1 MSDPEWNHLQTFLTL
16 ARTHR
21 LASAG
26 RRLRADHSTVSRH
39 ISTLEESLSATL
51 FERREEGFYLT
62 PEGERLFAAAEQM
75 ESLMLDAHNDIA
87 GKDLSL
93 NGTVRIGAPDGL
105 GAGFLAARLARLAAA
120 HPGLAI
126 ELVAIPRVFNLTKR
140 EADIA
145 ISLTR
150 PAKGRLI
157 GRKILDYSLRL
168 FASHAYLESHPAIR
182 KPADLMQHVVIGY
195 IEDLTAIPELNYLD
209 QIHPSLKPAFS
220 SSTAIVQMQAISAG
234 AGVGVLPVFLAR
246 TNPELECVL
255 EEQVCIRRTF
265 WLSTHA
271 DLHRLTRVRL
281 LCDFIAQQIQGEAEQ
296 FA

>member
-1 MSDPEWNHLQTFLTL
+1 MGEPEWSHLQSFLTL

-26 RRLRADHSTVSRH
+26 RRLRTDHSTVSRH
-39 ISTLEESLSATL
+39 VAALESSLSATL

-75 ESLMLDAHNDIA
+75 ESLMLDAQNDIV
-87 GKDLSL
+87 GKDLRL
-93 NGTVRIGAPDGL
+93 TGTVRIGAPDGL
-105 GAGFLAARLARLAAA
+105 GVGFLAARLARLAAS
-120 HPGLAI
+120 HPGLII
-126 ELVAIPRVFNLTKR
+126 ELIAIPRVFNLTKR

-157 GRKILDYSLRL
+157 GRKIIDYSLRL
-168 FASHAYLESHPAIR
+168 FASRAYLKTHPPIV
-182 KPADLMQHVVIGY
+182 KPADLLHHAVIGY

-234 AGVGVLPVFLAR
+234 AGVGVLPGFLAQ
-246 TNPELECVL
+246 TNSDLECVL
-255 EEQVCIRRTF
+255 ESQVCIRRSF
-265 WLSTHA
+265 WLSVHP

-281 LCDFIAQQIQGEAEQ
+281 LCDFIAQQIQSEVSL